1 MQRTPRN
8 PDRAAAPVRLPTP
21 FAFFP
26 VVAAT
31 SGLRSITFACL
42 ALAAAFA
49 ASAGAPS
56 AAQLAAQ
63 QAAPAAHQA
72 PADPVDRP
80 AEPGALVTD
89 SLPAHATHAFTLDV
103 VGGRFVRGAVDQL
116 SVDVVVTVVAP
127 DGDRIARF
135 DGPAEGG
142 EFFAFDADDPGT
154 YRIEVAPFEDGTGR
168 YVFQLAAVEPIAEAP
183 EARVDQLFAG
193 FDRPEVPGAVVGVL
207 RNGELVFAKGYGR
220 ASLRHDVPF
229 TTRTPTNIGSTSK
242 QFTAFAI
249 QLLAD
254 RGALSLDDDVREHL
268 PELKDFGKTVTIRH
282 LLTHTSGYREFLN
295 LLAMG
300 GRRLDYDYV
309 DRSELVDIVQRQ
321 PELQNA
327 PGSEWNYN
335 NTGYG
340 LLAEIVAKVGGMP
353 FPEWMRENV
362 FEPLG
367 MDDTMVRTDPR
378 TIVPGAA
385 MGYVQD
391 RNGFQEASDLGGAMG
406 AGGIYSTVEDMAK
419 WMANY
424 FDPEL
429 GDEQLVDEM
438 MTKYELVTGD
448 EANYGLGLFID
459 DMRGLRRVHHGGA
472 DIAHRSHFVMLPDLR
487 SGVIVLSNFASLPG
501 GIPQQVAEAFLA
513 GELPPPPP
521 EDGETVAEGDYDPA
535 SFQPETF
542 DAYVG
547 EFSLDEMPSF
557 VLTFRRDGEAYSLQA
572 TGQPEVPIEPTS
584 DSTFRITVVDASITF
599 HRDGDG
605 TVGTMTLHQNGDHP
619 GTRVAAEPLDPARL
633 AEYEGRYFSE
643 ELEAFWTVEVR
654 DGELVALH
662 RRLDDVSLTPH
673 PATADSFGGDF
684 PLLSVTFERGEDGA
698 VSGFRAGN
706 GRTRG
711 VWFERAE

>member
-1 MQRTPRN
+1 MHH
-8 PDRAAAPVRLPTP
+8 A
-21 FAFFP
+21 
-26 VVAAT
+26 
-31 SGLRSITFACL
+31 L
-42 ALAAAFA
+42 ALVFLAAATA
-49 ASAGAPS
+49 APAI
-56 AAQLAAQ
+56 AQ
-63 QAAPAAHQA
+63 QAAPAADSA
-72 PADPVDRP
+72 AEAATVERP
-80 AEPGALVTD
+80 AEPGAVVAD
-89 SLPAHATHAFTLDV
+89 SLPADATHAFTLDV
-103 VGGRFVRGAVDQL
+103 AEGRYVRGAVDQV
-116 SVDVVVTVVAP
+116 SVDVVVTVVDP

-135 DGPAEGG
+135 DGPAEGD
-142 EFFAFDADDPGT
+142 EFFTFDAEDPGT

-168 YVFQLAAVEPIAEAP
+168 YAFHLATVEPIAEAP

-193 FDRPEVPGAVVGVL
+193 FDRPGVPGAVVAVV
-207 RNGELVFAKGYGR
+207 RDGELVFAKGYGR

-249 QLLAD
+249 QLLAE

-268 PELKDFGKTVTIRH
+268 PELKDFGETVTIRH
-282 LLTHTSGYREFLN
+282 LMTHTSGYREFLN

-353 FPEWMRENV
+353 FPEWMRDNV

-378 TIVPGAA
+378 TIVRGSA

-424 FDPEL
+424 FDPAL
-429 GDEQLVDEM
+429 GDEELVDEM

-448 EANYGLGLFID
+448 ETNYGLGLFID

-472 DIAHRSHFVMLPDLR
+472 DIAHRSDFVMLPDLR

-501 GIPQQVAEAFLA
+501 GMTQRVAEAFLA
-513 GELPPPPP
+513 GDLPPAPA
-521 EDGETVAEGDYDPA
+521 EGGEMVAVAEGDYDPA
-535 SFQPETF
+535 SFEPETF

-547 EFSLDEMPSF
+547 EFSLDEMPAF
-557 VLTFRRDGEAYSLQA
+557 VLTFRRDGDAYSLQA

-599 HRDGDG
+599 HRDEDG

-633 AEYEGRYFSE
+633 VEYAGRYFSE

-654 DGELVALH
+654 DGELVAVH
-662 RRLDDVSLTPH
+662 RRLDDVSLTPN

-684 PLLSVTFERGEDGA
+684 PLASVTFERGEGGD
-698 VSGFRAGN
+698 VTGFRAGN

-711 VWFERAE
+711 VWFERVE